1 MSCQFIDKI
10 NCQIIFHVNKLTR
23 HKYIYGQGSHR
34 TNIKGL
40 Q

>member
-1 MSCQFIDKI
+1 MSVNLLTD
-10 NCQIIFHVNKLTR
+10 NECQIIVGVNLLTK
-23 HKYIYGQGSHR
+23 HKYIYGQRPHR

>member
-1 MSCQFIDKI
+1 MTVNNLTLKI
-10 NCQIIFHVNKLTR
+10 RQIIVGVNFLTR
-23 HKYIYGQGSHR
+23 NKYIYGQGSHR